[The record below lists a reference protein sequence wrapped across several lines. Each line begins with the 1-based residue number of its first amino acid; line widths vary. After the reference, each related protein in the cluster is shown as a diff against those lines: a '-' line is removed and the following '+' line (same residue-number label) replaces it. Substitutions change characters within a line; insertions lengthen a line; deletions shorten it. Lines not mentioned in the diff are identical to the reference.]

1 MMFLL
6 LALHTLAAVLWV
18 GGMFFALVVLR
29 PAADGLD
36 GPERLRLWRRVFARF
51 FPWVWVAV
59 ATLLV
64 TGYIMLF
71 GFFGGFARAGIHI
84 HLMNGLGLIMDGL
97 YAWLWFVLWPRFRAA
112 VDAGLF
118 DEAPQRL
125 GAIRRIVTT
134 NLVLGIL
141 TVITGAA
148 GAWLGA

>member
-71 GFFGGFARAGIHI
+71 LSLIHI
-84 HLMNGLGLIMDGL
+84 SEPTRP
-97 YAWLWFVLWPRFRAA
+97 Y
-112 VDAGLF
+112 
-118 DEAPQRL
+118 
-125 GAIRRIVTT
+125 
-134 NLVLGIL
+134 
-141 TVITGAA
+141 
-148 GAWLGA
+148 